1 MTMNANAKIARAAYI
16 NGNTSLIF
24 ALVMEAV
31 SYTHLLACQMSNFS
45 SPAKSR
51 TNALMLV
58 ERHVDAVSAA
68 ADSNSRVTFA
78 CLDSLRQ
85 LMGKVGIVAAFGRVG
100 SVIFVRPAFGFQP
113 TADLSLIHIF
123 TTDIQD
129 GSQKFKLEISLSI

>member
-1 MTMNANAKIARAAYI
+1 MASALKRSVEEFGHNHIRFFRAD
-16 NGNTSLIF
+16 
-24 ALVMEAV
+24 EASRHDKDIGIV
-31 SYTHLLACQMSNFS
+31 VLACQMSNFG

-113 TADLSLIHIF
+113 TADILF
-123 TTDIQD
+123 Q
-129 GSQKFKLEISLSI
+129 FKAGVVGTKSKSFQNI